1 VTTRARRWLF
11 PAAAVV
17 LVGCTTPGAGPTSLP
32 ATTIAGAWSGSP
44 AGSRS
49 IAGLKQPFGVA
60 TEKGDVWVT
69 EYQSGNLV
77 RIDGSSNRITRVH
90 VGPHA
95 SHVVIQ
101 GGVAWVVDD
110 LGSAVIGV
118 DTEAARVVKDI
129 PLRANAFLRPNAIA
143 AGDGSIWVTL
153 GLSTEYPPVASVPT
167 SSQLVRLVP
176 GGNDEVSTTNLTG
189 VLAGVVVGGG
199 AVWVASV
206 LDPVTIYRVDPVTKR
221 IVASIDTGHPVSG
234 ALAYLDPDLWVA
246 NRDGYLTRIDA
257 RTNRIVGNFEVG
269 SPEWPAVVAQGQA
282 IWISAPLDNIVARFD
297 IGTGAIS
304 KTVRTGSRPQGFAF
318 LGNDI
323 WVANYLDGTVVK
335 LPIN

>member
-1 VTTRARRWLF
+1 M
-11 PAAAVV
+11 
-17 LVGCTTPGAGPTSLP
+17 
-32 ATTIAGAWSGSP
+32 
-44 AGSRS
+44 
-49 IAGLKQPFGVA
+49 A
-60 TEKGDVWVT
+60 TEKGAAWVT
-69 EYQSGNLV
+69 EYQAGNLV

-101 GGVAWVVDD
+101 RGVAWVVDD

-118 DTEAARVVKDI
+118 DTEAARVVKEI
-129 PLRANAFLRPNAIA
+129 PLRANAALRPNAIA

-153 GLSTEYPPVASVPT
+153 GLSTENPPVASVPA
-167 SSQLVRLVP
+167 SQLVRLVP

-206 LDPVTIYRVDPVTKR
+206 LDPVTIYRVDPTVKGK
-221 IVASIDTGHPVSG
+221 VASIDTGHPVSG

-246 NRDGYLTRIDA
+246 NKDGYLTRIDS
-257 RTNRIVGNFEVG
+257 RTNRVTSFAVG
-269 SPEWPAVVAQGQA
+269 SPEWPALVAEGQA

-297 IGTGAIS
+297 IGMGAIS

-323 WVANYLDGTVVK
+323 WVANYVDGTVVK